1 MILKVSFDV
10 NLKGKNPRTHN
21 QDKKQQ
27 KKTEK
32 IVEKSLT
39 Q

>member
-27 KKTEK
+27 KKN
-32 IVEKSLT
+32 
-39 Q
+39 